1 MGESVVVPKGVKLI
15 RLLYL
20 GSGLV
25 LAIWAMVLTWQVRHD
40 GDLLLKRQS
49 RLLAQT
55 LTSFAAHDAI
65 RYLQPQNLAAL
76 QQLVDTLAED
86 VNLRDATLYDAEGR
100 QLVSSAQ
107 AVPLDKLL
115 ALAPGETQTPPLG
128 RGRTP
133 FVQELRSDKGDLL
146 GFLRIT
152 VEERKMLAAHTEYQ
166 QSLFERWRQL
176 LLMML
181 AAGILLCKGI
191 PRRRW
196 HKVQRHK
203 AHAEEQ
209 AEDQTAA

>member
-1 MGESVVVPKGVKLI
+1 MPKGVKLS

-20 GSGLV
+20 GSGLL

-40 GDLLLKRQS
+40 GDLLLKHQS
-49 RLLAQT
+49 RLLAQS

-65 RYLQPQNLAAL
+65 RYLHPQNVEAL
-76 QQLVDTLAED
+76 QQLVNTLADD
-86 VNLRDATLYDAEGR
+86 VNLRDATLYDAQGR
-100 QLVSSAQ
+100 QLVTSTQS
-107 AVPLDKLL
+107 VPLDKLL
-115 ALAPGETQTPPLG
+115 ALRPGETQTPPLG
-128 RGRTP
+128 RGRSP
-133 FVQELRSDKGDLL
+133 FVQELRSDQGELL

-152 VEERKMLAAHTEYQ
+152 VEERRMLAAHTEYQ
-166 QSLFERWRQL
+166 QSLFERWRRL

-203 AHAEEQ
+203 AHPKDQ
-209 AEDQTAA
+209 ATA